1 MIDKDKKLLEIYR
14 SFPDKIRPTRDL
26 WDGIEGRINKKKR
39 LNFNL
44 SELFKNIKGLF
55 YTGKPILA
63 YSFLF
68 LALFLGGLFIF
79 NNFNNQKN
87 SHSQYNSE
95 LREIL
100 SDYDK
105 VCLRI
110 RRLVK
115 SKSDYFDDKTL
126 LTIETNM
133 KLMDETINEIKTA
146 LKNEPGNLELLTSLT
161 KIYFEQTGMLFKT
174 EEVIKN
180 YETDVVTGEK
190 L

>member
-1 MIDKDKKLLEIYR
+1 MIDKDKKLIEIYR

-26 WDGIEGRINKKKR
+26 WDGIESRISKKKR

-44 SELFKNIKGLF
+44 SELFKNIKELL

-68 LALFLGGLFIF
+68 FALFVTGLFLF
-79 NNFNNQKN
+79 NNFNSQKN
-87 SHSQYNSE
+87 SFSQYSSE
-95 LREIL
+95 LKEIL

-110 RRLVK
+110 RKLVK
-115 SKSDYFDDKTL
+115 AKSEFFDEKTL

-146 LKNEPGNLELLTSLT
+146 LKNEPDNVLAIYSLSD
-161 KIYFEQTGMLFKT
+161 IY
-174 EEVIKN
+174 
-180 YETDVVTGEK
+180 
-190 L
+190 